1 MIEIPTGKG
10 RPIHLSRDLPGVI
23 AECRGPEGVS
33 GDEARRMVAAA
44 LSSPGDGPPLAAH
57 VVGGDRVVL
66 AVAGEL
72 PQEAEVVSAVVACLA
87 GAGIPQESV
96 TVVRPWHRRLEP
108 LAGGV
113 STVIFDP
120 TDEASTAY
128 LAADERGNPI
138 YLPRIMVDADV
149 VVLLGAFS
157 WDPALGGQ
165 GFEGEIWPLFGRAE
179 AAADFLRSLA
189 VRPKAERRKG
199 RAAVRLVEWQLGV
212 CASLELVG
220 GRGDSLAAASFG
232 LPDLAER
239 SARRAARAGWS
250 PRISRSAELA
260 VVTLCG
266 GGDAHSWADV
276 VRGLAA
282 ASRVTYPDGTICVVS
297 RLDEP
302 PGIVMSRW
310 RQGVPLRPLVQE
322 AVASGDPQLD
332 LDALCTRQ
340 AARWL
345 GGRRLVLLSSLEEQV
360 VESLQ
365 FGHAETV
372 DDVERLCRAAESLIV
387 LHEADR
393 MLPRLR

>member
-1 MIEIPTGKG
+1 MIEIPTGKD
-10 RPIHLSRDLPGVI
+10 RPIRLSRDRLDVI
-23 AECRGPEGVS
+23 AECQGPPGVT
-33 GDEARRMVAAA
+33 GDEARRMVTAAVF
-44 LSSPGDGPPLAAH
+44 SPGDGPPLAAH
-57 VVGGDRVVL
+57 VVAGDRVVL
-66 AVAGEL
+66 AVAGGL
-72 PQEAEVVSAVVACLA
+72 PQEDEVVSAVVACLA
-87 GAGIPQESV
+87 AAGIPQESI

-128 LAADERGNPI
+128 LAADEQGNPI

-149 VVLLGAFS
+149 VVLLGACA

-179 AAADFLRSLA
+179 AAASFLRSLA

-239 SARRAARAGWS
+239 AARRAARAGWS

-260 VVTLCG
+260 VVTLR
-266 GGDAHSWADV
+266 GDAHSWADV

-297 RLDEP
+297 RLDEE

-332 LDALCTRQ
+332 LDAVCTRQ

-345 GGRRLVLLSSLEEQV
+345 GGRRLVLLSSLEEQT

-372 DDVERLCRAAESLIV
+372 DEVERLCRSAESLII
-387 LHEADR
+387 LREADR
-393 MLPRLR
+393 MLPRLG